1 MITVNIH
8 EAKTQLSALLHRL
21 ETHHEIIRL
30 CRNGK
35 PIADIVPIEEG
46 KDPLKMHSS
55 LYKGAKILYDP
66 TQPLSEEEWPQDS
79 EL

>member
-8 EAKTQLSALLHRL
+8 EAKTQLSALLHKIEVDH
-21 ETHHEIIRL
+21 ETIRL

-35 PIADIVPIEEG
+35 PIADIVPIET
-46 KDPLKMHSS
+46 KNNPLKMHSI

-66 TQPLSEEEWPQDS
+66 TEQLTEDEWPNQD
-79 EL
+79 

>member
-8 EAKTQLSALLHRL
+8 EAKTQLSALLNKIEVDH
-21 ETHHEIIRL
+21 ETIRV

-35 PIADIVPIEEG
+35 PIADIVPIEA
-46 KDPLKMHSS
+46 KNNPLKMHSS

-66 TQPLSEEEWPQDS
+66 TVPLSKEEWPDQD
-79 EL
+79 

>member
-21 ETHHEIIRL
+21 EKSHETIRL

-35 PIADIVPIEEG
+35 AIADIVPIQEG
-46 KDPLKMHSS
+46 NDPLKMHAI

-66 TQPLSEEEWPQDS
+66 TQPLSEDEWPD
-79 EL
+79 ED

>member
-8 EAKTQLSALLHRL
+8 EAKTQLSALLHKI
-21 ETHHEIIRL
+21 ETDHETIRL

-35 PIADIVPIEEG
+35 PIADIVPIEAG
-46 KDPLKMHSS
+46 IHPLKMHSS

-66 TQPLSEEEWPQDS
+66 TDPLTEDEWP
-79 EL
+79 E